1 MVKDLNKCIASV
13 SKIIEDEG
21 VSVLYQPVL
30 SLESKGVLGFE
41 AFSRGV
47 DEIGNTT
54 VDPSCL
60 FSSDLPLETQL
71 KVELLCLNSSLRSFR
86 SIHMKYKN
94 MILFLN
100 VNADVYNF
108 DENEDSS
115 PFKVVESFKF
125 NPRSIAFEFEVSQLE
140 KKIPLNLIKKL
151 QNSGYRISLDNSQVT
166 LAGLEVVFRIRPDF
180 IKLDRPFYKGIDKS
194 THKKEMVKAAS
205 LIFMQAGAMPI
216 AKGVETEGEAL
227 ALAESGFYLQQGFFY
242 TDNGKD
248 KSGTAGF
255 GEKLLKLNS
264 DLRGKSVVAFNESR
278 DIFGHFYLVSKS
290 TITKLQQ
297 EDASNMD
304 VVLKELVKKERGIV
318 SAMVVDASGKQLS
331 QRLIGKSGDVVGR
344 KAIPSAPGSDHGHE
358 DYFIYLNSGFER
370 IAGASKFSS
379 FIRDKSRYIA
389 SFYYREERRRGMVL
403 ILEYADAE
411 QSEA

>member
-1 MVKDLNKCIASV
+1 MVKDLNKCLASV

-30 SLESKGVLGFE
+30 SLDSKGVLGFE

-47 DEIGNTT
+47 DEGGDTT

-60 FSSDLPLETQL
+60 FSRELPPETQL
-71 KVELLCLNSSLRSFR
+71 KVELLCLNASLRSFR
-86 SIHMKYKN
+86 SIHMKYRN

-108 DENEDSS
+108 DDNEDSS
-115 PFKVVESFKF
+115 PFKTVESFKF

-140 KKIPLNLIKKL
+140 KKIPLSLIKKL
-151 QNSGYRISLDNSQVT
+151 QSNGYRISLDNSQVT
-166 LAGLEVVFRIRPDF
+166 LAGLEVVFKTRADF
-180 IKLDRPFYKGIDKS
+180 IKLDKPFYKGIEKS

-216 AKGVETEGEAL
+216 AKGVETEEEAL

-255 GEKLLKLNS
+255 GEKLLKLNT
-264 DLRGKSVVAFNESR
+264 DLRGKSVVSFNESR
-278 DIFGHFYLVSKS
+278 DIFSHFYLVTKS

-297 EDASNMD
+297 EEASDIDA
-304 VVLKELVKKERGIV
+304 VLKELVKKEHGIV
-318 SAMVVDASGKQLS
+318 SVMVLDASGKQLS
-331 QRLIGKSGDVVGR
+331 KRFIGKSGDVVGR
-344 KAIPSAPGSDHGHE
+344 MANPSAPGSDHGHE

-370 IAGASKFSS
+370 VAGGLQFSS
-379 FIRDKSRYIA
+379 FTKGKSRYIA
-389 SFYYREERRRGMVL
+389 SFYYREERRRGMIL
-403 ILEYADAE
+403 LLEYSDVE
-411 QSEA
+411 QGEA